1 MNPQAACAAQRG
13 DSSSCR
19 VTRARHDDPRPQGSR
34 TIDSKQQKIAGLL
47 SVEEISVQNGSL
59 CFRDGNCLPVQ
70 TTQTGLFGRVQGLMK
85 RRGRLYYGVVRW
97 LSPVL
102 PTRQY
107 RARRSAV
114 LAEYGPRAV
123 VVNYG
128 SGPHREPGREDI
140 INADLFAFDDVDIV
154 FDTVLPFKDESVDC
168 FLNLAV
174 LEHLPRPSRAVS
186 EMYRCLKPDG
196 TVLAY
201 VPFMQPFHAAPHD
214 YSRWTKRGAAE
225 LFGAFSRVEVGVGSG
240 PTSGLLWVLQEWTS
254 TALSFGSSTLK
265 DLLLIGLMITTF
277 PIKWLDFLLGWYPSA
292 DRLASGFFIHA
303 RK

>member
-1 MNPQAACAAQRG
+1 M
-13 DSSSCR
+13 
-19 VTRARHDDPRPQGSR
+19 
-34 TIDSKQQKIAGLL
+34 
-47 SVEEISVQNGSL
+47 
-59 CFRDGNCLPVQ
+59 Q
-70 TTQTGLFGRVQGLMK
+70 TTQQGLFGRIQGLMK
-85 RRGRLYYGVVRW
+85 RRGRLYYGVVR
-97 LSPVL
+97 LFAPVL

-107 RARRSAV
+107 WARRSAV

-140 INADLFAFDDVDIV
+140 INADLFAFDEVDIV
-154 FDTVLPFKDESVDC
+154 FDTVLPFKDDSVDC

-174 LEHLPRPSRAVS
+174 LEHLPRPTVAVD
-186 EMYRCLKPDG
+186 EMYRCLKPEG

-214 YSRWTKRGAAE
+214 YTRWTKRGAAE

-240 PTSGLLWVLQEWTS
+240 PTSGALWVLQEWIS
-254 TALSFGSSTLK
+254 TALSFGSSAVK
-265 DLLLIGLMITTF
+265 DVLLIGLMMSTF
-277 PIKWLDFLLGWYPSA
+277 PIKWLDLLLSRCPSA
-292 DRLASGFFIHA
+292 DRLASGFFIYA